1 MAIPTR
7 LHPLFPTS
15 AAPDSRAAPSS
26 PASGAAPSA
35 FVVADG
41 GGCTYRGLPK
51 VRVVEGCGSTVL
63 PRPLLAALG
72 QCVLSFGEDWEAELA
87 ARAAGRRSTG
97 RRQPMSDQAGAPRRR
112 RDRGRE
118 TEGGRQRTPPLA
130 GGRQRAAPDEE
141 VEGHAGE
148 EEVAIARHWGW
159 RRRIL
164 PAEDFSTPMLP
175 SKFLHLKY
183 LVITTAEF
191 LFPATYHLFSL
202 VSFLDASP
210 CLETFDLD
218 VRMRQEKHDLI
229 FADPSK
235 LEGIPGHC
243 YGNLRR
249 VRITGFCSRKMLV
262 KLTCHILENTPSL
275 ECLTLDIA
283 PDTIGQVRSTDDP
296 IKVFSEVPLG
306 KCGYPNLH
314 RGKSSLHF

>member
-97 RRQPMSDQAGAPRRR
+97 RRQPMSDQA
-112 RDRGRE
+112 
-118 TEGGRQRTPPLA
+118 
-130 GGRQRAAPDEE
+130 
-141 VEGHAGE
+141 
-148 EEVAIARHWGW
+148 
-159 RRRIL
+159 
-164 PAEDFSTPMLP
+164 
-175 SKFLHLKY
+175 
-183 LVITTAEF
+183 
-191 LFPATYHLFSL
+191 
-202 VSFLDASP
+202 
-210 CLETFDLD
+210 
-218 VRMRQEKHDLI
+218 
-229 FADPSK
+229 DPSK